1 MWQKRFMVRL
11 SRSFCRINVWTDDCR
26 CSGLKSLKCK
36 VITGRQLDLV
46 NREIV
51 MLHGSIQ
58 YLAAEDEVLSL
69 IVRSQMQ
76 QVQTMLFGSWR
87 HR

>member
-1 MWQKRFMVRL
+1 MR
-11 SRSFCRINVWTDDCR
+11 TDDCR
-26 CSGLKSLKCK
+26 CSGLKSLKSK

-51 MLHGSIQ
+51 MLYGSIQ

>member
-1 MWQKRFMVRL
+1 
-11 SRSFCRINVWTDDCR
+11 
-26 CSGLKSLKCK
+26 LKCK
-36 VITGRQLDLV
+36 VITGRQPDLV

>member
-1 MWQKRFMVRL
+1 
-11 SRSFCRINVWTDDCR
+11 
-26 CSGLKSLKCK
+26 LKCK

-51 MLHGSIQ
+51 MLYGSIQ